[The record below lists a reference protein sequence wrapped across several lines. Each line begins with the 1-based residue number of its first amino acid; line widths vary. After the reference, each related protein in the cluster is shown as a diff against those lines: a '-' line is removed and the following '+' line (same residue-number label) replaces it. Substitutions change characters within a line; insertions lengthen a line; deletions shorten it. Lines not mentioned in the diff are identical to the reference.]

1 MLYYQ
6 YKKERYKTMKR
17 MMYNTMVTIMLIV
30 TIFGGV
36 RIARLINI
44 NNNNYTRE
52 GVVVAIDTS
61 NEEVIIVDTTSNE
74 WRFYGVGY
82 EEGDTV
88 TMTMDNNNTVTMTMD
103 NIINDDIIKNVTINT
118 Y

>member
-1 MLYYQ
+1 M
-6 YKKERYKTMKR
+6 KKI
-17 MMYNTMVTIMLIV
+17 MYNTMVTVMLIV
-30 TIFGGV
+30 TIFGGAT
-36 RIARLINI
+36 IARLI
-44 NNNNYTRE
+44 NNNYTRE

-61 NEEVIIVDTTSNE
+61 NEEVIILDTTGNE
-74 WRFYGVGY
+74 WCFYGVGY

-88 TMTMDNNNTVTMTMD
+88 TMTMDNNNTD

>member
-1 MLYYQ
+1 M
-6 YKKERYKTMKR
+6 KKI
-17 MMYNTMVTIMLIV
+17 MYNTMVTVMLIV

-36 RIARLINI
+36 TIARLI

-52 GVVVAIDTS
+52 GVVIATHAS
-61 NEEVIIVDTTSNE
+61 NEEVIIVDTTGNE
-74 WRFYGVGY
+74 WCFYGVGY

-88 TMTMDNNNTVTMTMD
+88 TMTMDNNNTD
-103 NIINDDIIKNVTINT
+103 NIINDDIIKNVTVNT

>member
-1 MLYYQ
+1 
-6 YKKERYKTMKR
+6 MKR
-17 MMYNTMVTIMLIV
+17 MMYDTMVIVMLVV

-36 RIARLINI
+36 TIARLI

-52 GVVVAIDTS
+52 GVVIVTHAS
-61 NEEVIIVDTTSNE
+61 NEEVIIVDTTGNE
-74 WRFYGVGY
+74 WCFYGVGY

-88 TMTMDNNNTVTMTMD
+88 TMTMDNNNTD
-103 NIINDDIIKNVTINT
+103 NIINDDIIKNVTVNT

>member
-1 MLYYQ
+1 
-6 YKKERYKTMKR
+6 MKR
-17 MMYNTMVTIMLIV
+17 MMYNTMVTIMLIA

-52 GVVVAIDTS
+52 GVVVATHTS
-61 NEEVIIVDTTSNE
+61 TEEVIIVDTTGNE
-74 WRFYGVGY
+74 WCFYGVGY

-88 TMTMDNNNTVTMTMD
+88 TMTMNNSNTD
-103 NIINDDIIKNVTINT
+103 NISDDDIIKNVTVNT